1 MNDKKINID
10 YVANLARIDLTDVE
24 KEKFSA
30 QLEDIL
36 KHFDKISQIDLTGI
50 EASAHAHS
58 MFNVFREDVATEAL
72 PVEGVLMNAKASRE
86 NQIVVPKVVEDA

>member
-10 YVANLARIDLTDVE
+10 YVANLARIDLTDAE

-36 KHFDKISQIDLTGI
+36 SHFDKISQVDLTGI
-50 EASAHAHS
+50 EASAHAHTMS
-58 MFNVFREDVATEAL
+58 NVWREDISSEPL
-72 PVEGVLMNAKASRE
+72 SVESVLLNAKASRE